1 MCFIFPAVASAAL
14 NVDLK
19 KTGTAQG
26 VSTYNLTVGGEGI
39 FNKKKVFIIN
49 DNLTAPKKILWL
61 FHGFKPEGDP
71 YAQSPMEFIKRWELV
86 QLCRKNGYMLIAPD
100 MGATLYPVTGFE
112 DTGKIT
118 DIRWLKEAYG
128 TLVFGK
134 YKGVS
139 VVLIGV
145 STGVEGAIKFSSVV
159 SNFGASADS
168 IISFS
173 GTFDFFTL
181 DQNTG
186 EYRIHKYVFKDD
198 LNVWRKENPME
209 SLKRLSRTKLYL
221 FCEANSMY
229 RKQAEDLRDQR
240 FANIEIVD
248 MLNLGKGFSHSWG
261 FWGNRAV
268 VKALHE
274 ILLK

>member
-1 MCFIFPAVASAAL
+1 
-14 NVDLK
+14 
-19 KTGTAQG
+19 
-26 VSTYNLTVGGEGI
+26 
-39 FNKKKVFIIN
+39 
-49 DNLTAPKKILWL
+49 
-61 FHGFKPEGDP
+61 
-71 YAQSPMEFIKRWELV
+71 
-86 QLCRKNGYMLIAPD
+86 MLIAPD
-100 MGATLYPVTGFE
+100 MGATLYPLTGFD

-128 TLVFGK
+128 TLVFEK
-134 YKGVS
+134 HKRVS
-139 VVLIGV
+139 LVLIGV

-168 IISFS
+168 IVSFS
-173 GTFDFFTL
+173 GTFDFFGL

-186 EYRIHKYVFKDD
+186 EYRIHKYIFKDD
-198 LNVWRKENPME
+198 MNVWRKENPME

-221 FCEANSMY
+221 FCEVNSIY
-229 RKQAEDLRDQR
+229 RKQAEELRDQR
-240 FANIEIVD
+240 LANIEIVD

-261 FWGNRAV
+261 FWGNSGV